1 MSTTKAVNP
10 AKKKPRAGVP
20 HEFVERL
27 AVALETD
34 GFPRIAG
41 RIFGLLITSD
51 VELSLDEIASAVD
64 ASKASASVNT
74 RMLEEKGLID
84 RVSRPGDRRDYYR
97 IAGDPFLRTME
108 QRLAR
113 WNRVRAVVSDAM
125 NDPSLPAPVRA
136 RLKEFESMSGECG
149 SLVEATLAR
158 LRNRKRK

>member
-1 MSTTKAVNP
+1 MATTKAVNSP
-10 AKKKPRAGVP
+10 KRKSRPDVP

-41 RIFGLLITSD
+41 RIFGLLIMSD
-51 VELSLDEIASAVD
+51 VELSLDEITSAVD

-74 RMLEEKGLID
+74 RMLEDKGLIE

-113 WNRVRAVVSDAM
+113 WNRVRGVVSDAM
-125 NDPSLPAPVRA
+125 NDASLATSVRA
-136 RLKEFESMSGECG
+136 RLREFDAMSAECG